1 MEGAAHRHD
10 PQRVALLLEHVVAFE
25 DDRGRPTARE
35 RLERLIGGY
44 LARLLVGAL
53 TSSRPHRQRL

>member
-10 PQRVALLLEHVVAFE
+10 PRRIALLLEQVVAFE
-25 DDRGRPTARE
+25 DDHRRPTARE

-53 TSSRPHRQRL
+53 TSSRRTRL

>member
-1 MEGAAHRHD
+1 MSGAAHRQD
-10 PQRVALLLEHVVAFE
+10 AQRIALLLEHVVAFE

-53 TSSRPHRQRL
+53 TTARPRRARF